1 MRVFC
6 YGELGVDNLIRVP
19 HLPSP
24 EVASFPIGEAYHI
37 GGAAANTAVWLARWG
52 TQVTLAGNHIGDDP
66 YGENLL
72 GWLSEYP
79 TLNLE
84 YLQQTEEVST
94 PFCRVMVTPDGERS
108 FLIFGYPEAPITPL
122 SSAMIASSVF
132 LALDLYG
139 SGERVEAA
147 RVAHEAGVSTV
158 VGDVI
163 WMDHEILP
171 ITSIAT
177 NSAAYT
183 RQEFPGMDVRKHSR
197 ELQAVSG
204 GIVVTTD
211 GSNMIHVIDSES
223 EEFTVNPP
231 DVVPL
236 DATGAGDAFRAGL
249 MYGLL
254 HEWSLERSV
263 CMGAAAGAFGV
274 QQEGAASNPP
284 RLEDV
289 LVLAESLRS
298 EPVS

>member
-1 MRVFC
+1 MDVFC

-24 EVASFPIGEAYHI
+24 EVASFPMGETYHI

-52 TQVTLAGNHIGDDP
+52 TPVTLAGNHIGLDP
-66 YGENLL
+66 YGEHLL
-72 GWLSEYP
+72 GWLAEYP
-79 TLNLE
+79 TLNLK
-84 YLQQTEEVST
+84 YVQQTEKVQT

-122 SSAMIASSVF
+122 SKAMLASSDF

-139 SGERVEAA
+139 GDERMEAA
-147 RVAHEAGVSTV
+147 RVAHDAGVSTA
-158 VGDVI
+158 VGDIIRV
-163 WMDHEILP
+163 DHEILP

-177 NSAAYT
+177 NSAAYI
-183 RQEFPGMDVRKHSR
+183 RQEFPGMDVRTHSH

-211 GSNMIHVIDSES
+211 GSNPIHVVDSES
-223 EEFTVNPP
+223 EAFNVEPP
-231 DVVPL
+231 KVVPL

-254 HEWSLERSV
+254 QGWPLERSV

-274 QQEGAASNPP
+274 QQEGAASNPT

-289 LVLAESLRS
+289 LALAESLKA
-298 EPVS
+298 EPVK